1 MDERELGVAEEHQII
16 ITNRE
21 VVSVKGVLQVESFD
35 DEEIVL
41 DTEYGLLTLRGED
54 LKIKQLDVQGGSFN
68 VEGTI
73 HSLQYSAG
81 MRPRSARGSKSW
93 LDRLFR

>member
-1 MDERELGVAEEHQII
+1 MDERELDVVGEHQVT

-35 DEEIVL
+35 DEEVVL
-41 DTEYGLLTLRGED
+41 DTEYGLLTLRGEE

-81 MRPRSARGSKSW
+81 MRPRGPRGARSW